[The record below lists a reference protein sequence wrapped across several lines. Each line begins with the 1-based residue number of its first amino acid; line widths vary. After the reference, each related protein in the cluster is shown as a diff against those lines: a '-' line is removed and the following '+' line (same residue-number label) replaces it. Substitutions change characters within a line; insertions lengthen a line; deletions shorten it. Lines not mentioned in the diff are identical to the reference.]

1 MDPDKMS
8 SIQLVVL
15 VIGLAGFAIAFVVQF
30 ILKKHVSM
38 EKIKAETDPSKI
50 FQNSIP
56 PKKYLTDQGI
66 KLFNMFKG
74 GAIVFIGAIVVL
86 MLTNFDN

>member
-1 MDPDKMS
+1 
-8 SIQLVVL
+8 
-15 VIGLAGFAIAFVVQF
+15 
-30 ILKKHVSM
+30 M

-66 KLFNMFKG
+66 KLFNLFKG
-74 GAIVFIGAIVVL
+74 GAIIFIGAIVIL
-86 MLTNFDN
+86 MLSNLGN